1 MDMNPALIYEA
12 TTDEAYPEV
21 EAWCIKHIGP
31 WNEDWVRERHD
42 IAAVLGA
49 EDRKQKYYFRR
60 KQDQV
65 MFMLRWG
72 S

>member
-1 MDMNPALIYEA
+1 MNPILVYEA

-21 EAWCIKHIGP
+21 EAWCLENIGD
-31 WNEDWVRERHD
+31 WNEDWVRIRHD

-49 EDRKQKYYFRR
+49 GDRKQRYFFRTE
-60 KQDQV
+60 QDKT
-65 MFMLRWG
+65 MFILRW